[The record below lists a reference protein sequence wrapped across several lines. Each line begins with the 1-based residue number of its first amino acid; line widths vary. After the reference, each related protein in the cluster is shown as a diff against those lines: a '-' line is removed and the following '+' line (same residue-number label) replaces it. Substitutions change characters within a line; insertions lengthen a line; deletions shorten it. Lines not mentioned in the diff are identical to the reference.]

1 MPKGGQKMDE
11 EKKADKKLA
20 MYDAVAELL
29 AEGRELSGIKVLDVT
44 KKAGIGKGT
53 AYEYFSS
60 KEELLIKA
68 LFHFSKCTI
77 NRVLDQME
85 EQHTYREKVYF
96 LFSQMEQKTKERDCT
111 AKCVNLIFQ
120 SKKLK
125 EIMMKYGSCSG
136 EAEENPLRLI
146 HYLMKE
152 GKRQHFINE
161 TLPDSYLEII
171 FISKL
176 ISYLVYLEQK
186 KKPEDCTCEEMKQL
200 LYEGLLKEIKV

>member
-1 MPKGGQKMDE
+1 MCVALPFGQALDLLYTWKNG
-11 EKKADKKLA
+11 K
-20 MYDAVAELL
+20 ELL
-29 AEGRELSGIKVLDVT
+29 LKVP
-44 KKAGIGKGT
+44 
-53 AYEYFSS
+53 
-60 KEELLIKA
+60 LLMKNIHM
-68 LFHFSKCTI
+68 LF
-77 NRVLDQME
+77 
-85 EQHTYREKVYF
+85 
-96 LFSQMEQKTKERDCT
+96 
-111 AKCVNLIFQ
+111 
-120 SKKLK
+120 
-125 EIMMKYGSCSG
+125 
-136 EAEENPLRLI
+136 